1 MYLYVIFASLF
12 NSILIGLFG
21 KFLGR
26 QAVVYISL
34 LTLLSSFFCSLI
46 ILYEILLNQNILVI
60 NLYNLLIISEIK
72 IDIGFL
78 FDSLTAIMLLV
89 VLSISSLVHI
99 FTAGYMSHD
108 PFIVRFYTFLGF
120 FTFFMIILITADNF
134 LQLFVGWE
142 GVGVCSYLLINF

>member
-21 KFLGR
+21 HFLGR

-34 LTLLSSFFCSLI
+34 VTLISSFLCSLI

-60 NLYNLLIISEIK
+60 HLYNLLIIYEIK

-89 VLSISSLVHI
+89 VLGISSLVHI

-120 FTFFMIILITADNF
+120 FTFFMVILITADNF
-134 LQLFVGWE
+134 LQLFVG
-142 GVGVCSYLLINF
+142 